1 VNRNGVDAYRQTD
14 VMTADPKR
22 LVIMCY
28 EGAISNLKLAKK
40 KYVSGEY
47 EAKAK
52 ALQKTGDIL
61 DELLCALDL
70 KKGGQIAENLKALYI
85 YMRRRIVEGDTNREV
100 GILDEVTGM
109 LEELKHAWED
119 TFYGTDKDLA
129 DPVASRVSNQSAK
142 EDHAM
147 TMTYGPL
154 GTL

>member
-1 VNRNGVDAYRQTD
+1 MNRNGVDAYRETD

-40 KYVSGEY
+40 KYLTGEY

-52 ALQKTGDIL
+52 ALQKAEDIL

-70 KKGGQIAENLKALYI
+70 EKGGKIAENLRALYI
-85 YMRRRIVEGDTNREV
+85 FMRRRIVEGDANREV
-100 GILDEVTGM
+100 GILDEVTSM
-109 LEELKHAWED
+109 LEELKHAWEEI
-119 TFYGTDKDLA
+119 FYGTNKDLA
-129 DPVASRVSNQSAK
+129 DSVALRVSDQSANH
-142 EDHAM
+142 DISM
-147 TMTYGPL
+147 THRPL